1 MSSILLTEVVDEYLD
16 FLKLIK
22 RSSLNTVKSY
32 REDLLQFISFC
43 DTLDRKEIGK
53 IDEKVVKK
61 FLFDLNEKEFSM
73 RSISRKLA
81 SVRGL
86 FDYAFKNDIIE
97 INRIKLIK
105 NPKIKQSLPEI
116 ITMDNFEEVLTLLD
130 KRYAETSDINYIKY
144 KAVFEILYGC
154 SLRVSELCDL
164 RISDIEFEVNRV
176 RILGKGRKLRI
187 IPIGDK
193 SIKVLREY
201 LSVFQRHEDKNYLF
215 LNTRKGKLSARAV
228 YNIVHKYLGL
238 VTDIKKKSPHVLRH
252 SSATHLLDNGADIL
266 AVKEILGHSRLSTTQ
281 IYTHTSIERIKSVYK
296 KTHPKS

>member
-1 MSSILLTEVVDEYLD
+1 MSSVLLTEVVDEYLD

-32 REDLLQFISFC
+32 REDLRQFISFC

>member
-1 MSSILLTEVVDEYLD
+1 MSNVLLTEVIHEYLD
-16 FLKLIK
+16 YLKLVRRYSI
-22 RSSLNTVKSY
+22 NTVKSY
-32 REDLLQFISFC
+32 REDLLQFIAFC
-43 DTLDRKEIGK
+43 DTLERKEIGK
-53 IDEKVVKK
+53 IDEKVVKR

-86 FDYAFKNDIIE
+86 FDYAYKNDIIE

-105 NPKIKQSLPEI
+105 NPKTQQSLPEI
-116 ITMDNFEEVLTLLD
+116 ITVENYEEILFLLD
-130 KRYAETSDINYIKY
+130 KRFGETSDKNYIKY
-144 KAVFEILYGC
+144 KAVFEMLYGC
-154 SLRVSELCDL
+154 SLRVSELCSL
-164 RISDIEFEVNRV
+164 RISDIEFEVNRL
-176 RILGKGRKLRI
+176 RIMGKGSKLRI

-193 SIKVLREY
+193 SIEVLREY
-201 LSVFQRHEDKNYLF
+201 LSVFQRQEDKNYLF
-215 LNTRKGKLSARAV
+215 LNTREGKLSTKAV

-238 VTDIKKKSPHVLRH
+238 VTDIKKRSPHVLRH

-266 AVKEILGHSRLSTTQ
+266 AVKEILGHSKLSTTQ

>member
-130 KRYAETSDINYIKY
+130 KRYGETSDINYIKY